1 MKLIKMTIKSEWL
14 NEETGEILTD
24 TRELKDD
31 SVKKPSTRKSSSSKK
46 EDSEIDDS
54 NPNPLLILEEN
65 KYILNKAAVEALG
78 VEPGDKVDIKQ
89 QKLNKKECL
98 VIGAAETFGTQSGNK
113 LTQKNAV
120 SYRGKNNQN
129 LAEHGNEFTF
139 TPHPKIEGLF
149 ILTGNQEPEI
159 KEDVVPEAED
169 IASEDELDDEM
180 ASLIDGNA
188 DDTEISDTDFNFD
201 NL

>member
-1 MKLIKMTIKSEWL
+1 MKLIKMTIKSEFL
-14 NEETGEILTD
+14 NEETGEVITD
-24 TRELKDD
+24 VRELKDD
-31 SVKKPSTRKSSSSKK
+31 TVKKPSTKKSSSKK
-46 EDSEIDDS
+46 KDAEVDDD
-54 NPNPLLILEEN
+54 NPNPILILEDS

-89 QKLNKKECL
+89 QKLNKKEVL

-139 TPHPKIEGLF
+139 TPHPKIDGLF
-149 ILTGNQEPEI
+149 ILTGNNEPEI
-159 KEDVVPEAED
+159 KEDAVPEAEE
-169 IASEDELDDEM
+169 IASNDELDDEM

-188 DDTEISDTDFNFD
+188 DDTEISDDDFNFD

>member
-1 MKLIKMTIKSEWL
+1 MTIKSEWL
-14 NEETGEILTD
+14 NEETGEVITD

-31 SVKKPSTRKSSSSKK
+31 SVKKPSTRKSTSSKK
-46 EDSEIDDS
+46 KDSEVDDS

-65 KYILNKAAVEALG
+65 KYILNKAAVKALG

-139 TPHPKIEGLF
+139 TPHPKIDGLF
-149 ILTGNQEPEI
+149 ILTGNKEPEI

-188 DDTEISDTDFNFD
+188 DDTEISDNDFNFD

>member
-1 MKLIKMTIKSEWL
+1 MTIKSEWL

-24 TRELKDD
+24 TRELKDN
-31 SVKKPSTRKSSSSKK
+31 SVKKPSTRKSSSKK
-46 EDSEIDDS
+46 KDSEVDDT

-139 TPHPKIEGLF
+139 TPHPKIDGLF
-149 ILTGNQEPEI
+149 ILTGNREPEI

-188 DDTEISDTDFNFD
+188 DDTEISDNDFNFD

>member
-1 MKLIKMTIKSEWL
+1 MTIKSEWL
-14 NEETGEILTD
+14 NEETGEIITD

-31 SVKKPSTRKSSSSKK
+31 SVKKPSTRKSSSKK
-46 EDSEIDDS
+46 KDSEVDDT

-139 TPHPKIEGLF
+139 TPHPKIDGLF
-149 ILTGNQEPEI
+149 ILTGNREPEI

-169 IASEDELDDEM
+169 IASEDELDYEM

-188 DDTEISDTDFNFD
+188 DDTEISDNDFNFD

>member
-1 MKLIKMTIKSEWL
+1 MTIKSEWL

-46 EDSEIDDS
+46 KDSEIDDS

-180 ASLIDGNA
+180 ASLVDGNA

>member
-1 MKLIKMTIKSEWL
+1 MKLIKMTIKSEFL
-14 NEETGEILTD
+14 NEETGEVITD
-24 TRELKDD
+24 VRELKDD
-31 SVKKPSTRKSSSSKK
+31 TVKKPSTKKSSSKK
-46 EDSEIDDS
+46 KDTEVDDD
-54 NPNPLLILEEN
+54 NPNPILILEDS
-65 KYILNKAAVEALG
+65 KYVLNKAAVEALG

-89 QKLNKKECL
+89 QKLNKKEVL

-139 TPHPKIEGLF
+139 TPHPKIDGLF
-149 ILTGNQEPEI
+149 ILTGNNEPEI
-159 KEDVVPEAED
+159 KEDAVPEAEE
-169 IASEDELDDEM
+169 IASNDELDDEM

-188 DDTEISDTDFNFD
+188 DDTEISDDDFNFD

>member
-1 MKLIKMTIKSEWL
+1 MTIKSEWL

-46 EDSEIDDS
+46 KDSEVDDT

>member
-1 MKLIKMTIKSEWL
+1 MTIKSEWL

-31 SVKKPSTRKSSSSKK
+31 SVKKPSTRKSSSKK
-46 EDSEIDDS
+46 KDLEVDDT

-139 TPHPKIEGLF
+139 TPHPKIDGLF
-149 ILTGNQEPEI
+149 ILTGNREPEI

-188 DDTEISDTDFNFD
+188 NDTEISDNDFNFD

>member
-1 MKLIKMTIKSEWL
+1 MTIKSEWL

-46 EDSEIDDS
+46 KDPEVDDS

-139 TPHPKIEGLF
+139 TPHPKIDGLF
-149 ILTGNQEPEI
+149 ILTGNREPEI

-180 ASLIDGNA
+180 ASLVDGNA
-188 DDTEISDTDFNFD
+188 DDTEISDNDFNFD

>member
-1 MKLIKMTIKSEWL
+1 MKLIKMTIKSEFL
-14 NEETGEILTD
+14 NEETGEVITD
-24 TRELKDD
+24 VRELKDD
-31 SVKKPSTRKSSSSKK
+31 TVKKPSTKKSSSKK
-46 EDSEIDDS
+46 KDTKVDDD
-54 NPNPLLILEEN
+54 NPNPILVLEDS

-89 QKLNKKECL
+89 QKLNKKEVL

-139 TPHPKIEGLF
+139 TPHPKIDGLF
-149 ILTGNQEPEI
+149 ILTGNNEPEI
-159 KEDVVPEAED
+159 KEDAVPEAEE
-169 IASEDELDDEM
+169 IASNDELDDEM

-188 DDTEISDTDFNFD
+188 DDTEISDDDFNFD

>member
-1 MKLIKMTIKSEWL
+1 MTIKSEWL
-14 NEETGEILTD
+14 NEETGEVITD

-46 EDSEIDDS
+46 KDSEVDDS

-139 TPHPKIEGLF
+139 TPHPKIDGLF
-149 ILTGNQEPEI
+149 ILTGNREPEI

-180 ASLIDGNA
+180 ASLVDGNA
-188 DDTEISDTDFNFD
+188 DDTEISDNDFNFD

>member
-1 MKLIKMTIKSEWL
+1 MTIKSEWL
-14 NEETGEILTD
+14 NEETGEIFTD
-24 TRELKDD
+24 TCELKDD
-31 SVKKPSTRKSSSSKK
+31 SVKKPSTRKSSSKK
-46 EDSEIDDS
+46 KDSEVDDT

-139 TPHPKIEGLF
+139 TPHPKIDGLF
-149 ILTGNQEPEI
+149 ILTGNREPEI

-188 DDTEISDTDFNFD
+188 DDTEISDNDFNFD

>member
-1 MKLIKMTIKSEWL
+1 MTIKSEWL

-31 SVKKPSTRKSSSSKK
+31 SVKKPSTRKSFSKK
-46 EDSEIDDS
+46 KDSEVDDT

-139 TPHPKIEGLF
+139 TPHPKIDGLF
-149 ILTGNQEPEI
+149 ILTGNREPEI

-188 DDTEISDTDFNFD
+188 DDTEISDNDFNFD

>member
-1 MKLIKMTIKSEWL
+1 MTIKSEFL
-14 NEETGEILTD
+14 NEETGEVITD
-24 TRELKDD
+24 VRELKDD
-31 SVKKPSTRKSSSSKK
+31 TVKKPSTKKSSSKK
-46 EDSEIDDS
+46 KDTEVDDD
-54 NPNPLLILEEN
+54 NPNPILILEDS

-89 QKLNKKECL
+89 QKLNKKEVL

-139 TPHPKIEGLF
+139 TPHPKIDGLF
-149 ILTGNQEPEI
+149 ILTGNNEPEI
-159 KEDVVPEAED
+159 KEDAIPEAEE
-169 IASEDELDDEM
+169 IASNDELDDEM

-188 DDTEISDTDFNFD
+188 DDTEISDDDFNFD

>member
-1 MKLIKMTIKSEWL
+1 MTIKSEWL

-31 SVKKPSTRKSSSSKK
+31 SVKKPSTRKSSSKK
-46 EDSEIDDS
+46 KDSEVDDT

-139 TPHPKIEGLF
+139 TPHPKIDGLF
-149 ILTGNQEPEI
+149 ILTGNREPEI
-159 KEDVVPEAED
+159 KEDVVFEAED

-188 DDTEISDTDFNFD
+188 DDTEISDNDFNFD

>member
-1 MKLIKMTIKSEWL
+1 MTIKSEWL
-14 NEETGEILTD
+14 NEETGEILID

-31 SVKKPSTRKSSSSKK
+31 SVKKPSTRKSSSKK
-46 EDSEIDDS
+46 KDPEVDDS

-139 TPHPKIEGLF
+139 TPHPKIDGLF

-180 ASLIDGNA
+180 ASLVDGNA

>member
-1 MKLIKMTIKSEWL
+1 MTIKSEWL
-14 NEETGEILTD
+14 NEETGEVITD

-31 SVKKPSTRKSSSSKK
+31 SVKKPSTRKSTSSKK
-46 EDSEIDDS
+46 KDSEVDDS

-139 TPHPKIEGLF
+139 TPHPKIDGLF
-149 ILTGNQEPEI
+149 ILTGNKEPEI

-180 ASLIDGNA
+180 ASLVDGNA
-188 DDTEISDTDFNFD
+188 DDTEISDNDFNFD

>member
-1 MKLIKMTIKSEWL
+1 MTIKSEWL

-31 SVKKPSTRKSSSSKK
+31 SVKKPSTRKSSSKK
-46 EDSEIDDS
+46 KDSEVDDT

-139 TPHPKIEGLF
+139 TPHPKIDGLF
-149 ILTGNQEPEI
+149 ILTGNREPEI
-159 KEDVVPEAED
+159 KEDIVPEAED

-188 DDTEISDTDFNFD
+188 DDTEISDNDFNFD

>member
-1 MKLIKMTIKSEWL
+1 MNT
-14 NEETGEILTD
+14 
-24 TRELKDD
+24 
-31 SVKKPSTRKSSSSKK
+31 
-46 EDSEIDDS
+46 

-113 LTQKNAV
+113 LTQKSAV

-139 TPHPKIEGLF
+139 TPHPKIDGLF
-149 ILTGNQEPEI
+149 ILTGNREPEI

-188 DDTEISDTDFNFD
+188 DDTEISDNDFNFD

>member
-1 MKLIKMTIKSEWL
+1 MTIKSEWL

-31 SVKKPSTRKSSSSKK
+31 SVKKPSTRKSSSKK
-46 EDSEIDDS
+46 KDSEVDDT

-113 LTQKNAV
+113 LTQKNTV

-139 TPHPKIEGLF
+139 TPHPKIDGLF
-149 ILTGNQEPEI
+149 ILTGNREPEI
-159 KEDVVPEAED
+159 KEDVVPEADD

-188 DDTEISDTDFNFD
+188 DDTEISDNDFNFD

>member
-1 MKLIKMTIKSEWL
+1 MTIKSEWL

-31 SVKKPSTRKSSSSKK
+31 SVKKPSTRKSSSKK
-46 EDSEIDDS
+46 KDSEVDDT

-89 QKLNKKECL
+89 QTLNKKECL

-139 TPHPKIEGLF
+139 TPHPKIDGLF
-149 ILTGNQEPEI
+149 ILTGNREPEI

-188 DDTEISDTDFNFD
+188 DDTEISDNNFNFD

>member
-1 MKLIKMTIKSEWL
+1 MTIKSEWL
-14 NEETGEILTD
+14 NEETGEVITD

-31 SVKKPSTRKSSSSKK
+31 SVKKPSTRKSTSSKK
-46 EDSEIDDS
+46 KNSEVDDS

-139 TPHPKIEGLF
+139 TPHPKIDGLF
-149 ILTGNQEPEI
+149 ILTGNKEPEI

-188 DDTEISDTDFNFD
+188 DDTEISDNDFNFD

>member
-1 MKLIKMTIKSEWL
+1 MTIKSEWL

-31 SVKKPSTRKSSSSKK
+31 SVKKPSTRKSSSKK
-46 EDSEIDDS
+46 KDSEVDDT

-139 TPHPKIEGLF
+139 TPHPKIDGLF
-149 ILTGNQEPEI
+149 ILTGNREPEI

-180 ASLIDGNA
+180 ASLIDGNV
-188 DDTEISDTDFNFD
+188 DDTEISDNDFNFD

>member
-31 SVKKPSTRKSSSSKK
+31 SVKKPSTRKSSSKK
-46 EDSEIDDS
+46 KDSEVDDT

-139 TPHPKIEGLF
+139 TPHPKIDGLF
-149 ILTGNQEPEI
+149 ILTGNREPEI

-188 DDTEISDTDFNFD
+188 DDTEISDNDFNFD

>member
-1 MKLIKMTIKSEWL
+1 MTIKSEWL
-14 NEETGEILTD
+14 NEETGEIITD

-31 SVKKPSTRKSSSSKK
+31 SVKKPSTRKSSSKK
-46 EDSEIDDS
+46 KDSEIDDT

-139 TPHPKIEGLF
+139 TPHPKIDGLF
-149 ILTGNQEPEI
+149 ILTGNREPEI

-169 IASEDELDDEM
+169 IASENELDDEM

-188 DDTEISDTDFNFD
+188 DDTEISDNDFNFD
-201 NL
+201 NI

>member
-1 MKLIKMTIKSEWL
+1 MTIKSEWL

-31 SVKKPSTRKSSSSKK
+31 SVKKPSTRKSSSKK
-46 EDSEIDDS
+46 KDLEVDDS

-139 TPHPKIEGLF
+139 TPHPKIDGLF

-180 ASLIDGNA
+180 ASLVDGNA

>member
-1 MKLIKMTIKSEWL
+1 MTIKSEWL
-14 NEETGEILTD
+14 NEETGEIITD

-31 SVKKPSTRKSSSSKK
+31 SVKKPSTRKSSSKK
-46 EDSEIDDS
+46 KDSEVDDT

-139 TPHPKIEGLF
+139 TPHPKIDGLF
-149 ILTGNQEPEI
+149 ILTGNREPEI

-188 DDTEISDTDFNFD
+188 DDTEISDNDFNSIIF
-201 NL
+201 NNIAI

>member
-1 MKLIKMTIKSEWL
+1 MKLIKMTIKSEFL
-14 NEETGEILTD
+14 NEETGEVITD
-24 TRELKDD
+24 VRELKDD
-31 SVKKPSTRKSSSSKK
+31 TVKKPSTKKSSSKK
-46 EDSEIDDS
+46 KDTEIDDN
-54 NPNPLLILEEN
+54 NPNPLLILEDS

-89 QKLNKKECL
+89 QKLNKKEVL

-139 TPHPKIEGLF
+139 TPHPKIDGLF
-149 ILTGNQEPEI
+149 ILTGNNEPEI
-159 KEDVVPEAED
+159 KEDAVPEAEE
-169 IASEDELDDEM
+169 IASNDELDDEM

-188 DDTEISDTDFNFD
+188 DDTEISDDDFNFD

>member
-1 MKLIKMTIKSEWL
+1 MTIKSEWL

-31 SVKKPSTRKSSSSKK
+31 SVKKPSTRKSSSKK
-46 EDSEIDDS
+46 KDSEVDDT

-139 TPHPKIEGLF
+139 TPHPKIDGLF
-149 ILTGNQEPEI
+149 ILTGNREPEI

-188 DDTEISDTDFNFD
+188 DDTEISDNNFNFD

>member
-1 MKLIKMTIKSEWL
+1 MTIKSEWL
-14 NEETGEILTD
+14 NEETEEIFTD

-31 SVKKPSTRKSSSSKK
+31 SVKKPSTRKSSSKK
-46 EDSEIDDS
+46 KDSEVDDT

-113 LTQKNAV
+113 LTQKNTV

-139 TPHPKIEGLF
+139 TPHPKIDGLF
-149 ILTGNQEPEI
+149 ILTGNREPEI

-188 DDTEISDTDFNFD
+188 DDTEISDNDFNFD

>member
-1 MKLIKMTIKSEWL
+1 MTIKSEWL

-31 SVKKPSTRKSSSSKK
+31 SVKKPSTRKSSSKK
-46 EDSEIDDS
+46 KDSEVDDT

-98 VIGAAETFGTQSGNK
+98 VIGAAETFGTQLGNK

-139 TPHPKIEGLF
+139 TPHPKIDGLF
-149 ILTGNQEPEI
+149 ILTGNREPEI

-188 DDTEISDTDFNFD
+188 DDTEISDNDFNFD

>member
-1 MKLIKMTIKSEWL
+1 MTIKSEWL
-14 NEETGEILTD
+14 NEETGEIFTD
-24 TRELKDD
+24 TRELNDD
-31 SVKKPSTRKSSSSKK
+31 SVKKPSTRKSSSKK
-46 EDSEIDDS
+46 KDSEVDDT

-139 TPHPKIEGLF
+139 TPHPKIDGLF
-149 ILTGNQEPEI
+149 ILTGNREPEI

-188 DDTEISDTDFNFD
+188 DDTEISDNDFNFD

>member
-1 MKLIKMTIKSEWL
+1 MTIKSEWL
-14 NEETGEILTD
+14 NEETGEIITD

-31 SVKKPSTRKSSSSKK
+31 SVKKPSTRKSSSKK
-46 EDSEIDDS
+46 KDSEVDDT

-139 TPHPKIEGLF
+139 TPHPKIDGLF
-149 ILTGNQEPEI
+149 ILTGNREPEI

-180 ASLIDGNA
+180 ANLIDGNA
-188 DDTEISDTDFNFD
+188 DDTEISDNDFNFD

>member
-1 MKLIKMTIKSEWL
+1 MTIKSEWL
-14 NEETGEILTD
+14 NEETGEIITD

-31 SVKKPSTRKSSSSKK
+31 SVKKPSTRKSSSKK
-46 EDSEIDDS
+46 KDSEIDDT

-139 TPHPKIEGLF
+139 TPHPKIDGLF
-149 ILTGNQEPEI
+149 ILTGNREPEI

-188 DDTEISDTDFNFD
+188 DDTEISDNDFNFD

>member
-1 MKLIKMTIKSEWL
+1 MTIKSEWL

-31 SVKKPSTRKSSSSKK
+31 SVKKPSTRKSSSKK
-46 EDSEIDDS
+46 KDPEVDDT

-139 TPHPKIEGLF
+139 TPHPKIDGLF
-149 ILTGNQEPEI
+149 ILTGNREPEI

-188 DDTEISDTDFNFD
+188 DNTEISDNDFNFD

>member
-1 MKLIKMTIKSEWL
+1 MTIKSEWL
-14 NEETGEILTD
+14 NEETGEVITD

-31 SVKKPSTRKSSSSKK
+31 SVKKPSTRKSSSKK
-46 EDSEIDDS
+46 KDPEVDDS
-54 NPNPLLILEEN
+54 NPDPLLILEEN

-139 TPHPKIEGLF
+139 TPHPKIDGLF
-149 ILTGNQEPEI
+149 ILTGNREPEI

-188 DDTEISDTDFNFD
+188 DDTEISDNDFNFD

>member
-1 MKLIKMTIKSEWL
+1 MTIKSEWL

-31 SVKKPSTRKSSSSKK
+31 SVKKPSTRKSSSKK
-46 EDSEIDDS
+46 KDPEVDDS